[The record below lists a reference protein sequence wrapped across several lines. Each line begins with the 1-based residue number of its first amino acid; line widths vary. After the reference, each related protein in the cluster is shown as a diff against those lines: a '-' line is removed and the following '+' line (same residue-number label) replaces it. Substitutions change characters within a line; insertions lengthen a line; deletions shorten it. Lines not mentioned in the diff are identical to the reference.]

1 MAQSRRRFLVGSA
14 AAAAVGATSL
24 GHATAASFGS
34 GSSYS
39 KVAAEIV
46 GLFELLPGTK
56 AVKILAPATYN
67 RREFVAELNP
77 ALPLFCGSSFKA
89 YVLCE
94 ALRQIDSPN
103 VNRDLATT
111 ELGLDESVW
120 SLNSSVFNPPK
131 LSGLVTERT
140 TLEAMIS
147 HSDNT
152 GTDMTLKQIGADK
165 VRDFIAE
172 IGLQHTR
179 IPNSTR
185 QFFGYIFGAPNWE
198 TVTWDEVVA
207 LAESD
212 APLAHPPINDVQTM
226 VSTADDYV
234 SFYSR
239 ALQGEFFE
247 SAATL
252 APFRAILMTADAI
265 PRVIPL
271 GATGFAKGGSID
283 AGGFHALCLA
293 GGMYFPDRWVYF
305 TTMINWE
312 KDVDTDPET
321 TAAYAAATA
330 QAFARV
336 KEALGS

>member
-1 MAQSRRRFLVGSA
+1 MAQSRRKFLVGSA

-24 GHATAASFGS
+24 GHAASASSDS

-46 GLFELLPGTK
+46 GLFKPLPGRK
-56 AVKILAPATYN
+56 AVKILSPATHN

-89 YVLCE
+89 YVLCQ
-94 ALRQIDSPN
+94 AFRQIESTQSDPTKT
-103 VNRDLATT
+103 LL
-111 ELGLDESVW
+111 ELGKSVW
-120 SLNSSVFNPPK
+120 SLDSSVFNPPH
-131 LSGLVTERT
+131 LAGLVSERT

-152 GTDMTLKQIGADK
+152 ATDMALKHVVADK
-165 VRDFIAE
+165 VRSFIADA
-172 IGLQHTR
+172 GLDDTR

-185 QFFGYIFGAPNWE
+185 QFMGYIFGASNWE
-198 TVTWDEVVA
+198 TVSYDEVVA
-207 LAESD
+207 LANST
-212 APLAHPPINDVQTM
+212 APLAHHPINDVQTM
-226 VSTADDYV
+226 VSTANDYV

-239 ALQGEFFE
+239 ALQGKFFQ
-247 SAATL
+247 SAAML
-252 APFRAILMTADAI
+252 APFRAILMIADAV
-265 PRVIPL
+265 PRAIPL
-271 GATGFAKGGSID
+271 GATGFGKGGSID
-283 AGGFHALCLA
+283 ADGFHALCFA

-312 KDVDTDPET
+312 NDAESDRAT
-321 TAAYAAATA
+321 TEAYAAATA

-336 KEALGS
+336 QEALGS